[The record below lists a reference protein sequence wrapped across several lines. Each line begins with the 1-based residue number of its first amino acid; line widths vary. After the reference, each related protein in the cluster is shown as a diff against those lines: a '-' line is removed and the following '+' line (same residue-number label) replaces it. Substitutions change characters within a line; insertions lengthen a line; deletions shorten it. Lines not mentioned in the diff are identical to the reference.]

1 MIRLYYILFINIF
14 DSLFS
19 VQNVSPYTNAI
30 DGVDAMQCNA
40 LQFRSSKKKPC
51 INRRGINP
59 HDYTTYTCN
68 MNILISKKFRN

>member
-40 LQFRSSKKKPC
+40 LQFRSSKK
-51 INRRGINP
+51 NP
-59 HDYTTYTCN
+59 VSIEEGLIHMT
-68 MNILISKKFRN
+68 ILHIPVI